1 MRLTCSIKFSKS
13 AAQKNGGD
21 DTVSQAPSSS
31 PSSNPGTYSASQL
44 KSRGVFLKPI
54 WEPPSLTKKMPS
66 PETFRL
72 TKDLVEKRVKDNIII
87 VTFGNYAF
95 MDFILTWVKH
105 LTDLG
110 LSNLL
115 VGAMDTKLLE
125 TLYWKGIPVFDMG
138 SHMSTVDVGW
148 GSPTFHKMGREKVVL
163 IDAILPFGYELLM
176 CDTDMVWL
184 KNPLPY
190 FARFPEADVLTS
202 TDQVVPTVVDDRL
215 DLWQQVS
222 GAFNIGIFHWRPTDS
237 SKKLAKEWKKM
248 LLADEKIWDQ
258 NGFNDIVRKQ
268 LGPSVDD
275 ESGLVY
281 GYDGNLKLGLLPASI
296 FCSGHTYFV
305 QAIPQQFKLEP
316 YAVHT
321 TFQYAGTVGKRHRLR
336 EAMVFYDPPEYYN
349 SPDRR
354 IPFLAHLSIVVLPHH
369 WQEAPLLLW
378 GNVFDKAYV
387 CLQFTPLCQLQE
399 PSTAIVVLVVVVLY
413 YNEKLRGFLSFKPS
427 IPKSL
432 LLDGEHNV
440 ESHFTVV
447 NHQIKQIRTA
457 LAIASLLKRTL
468 AQHHHNRSNN
478 HHDEGNYENFQ
489 KHVRQENMP
498 VVVVQNLVRC
508 PCRSGFKV
516 LPGGCDGVLAS
527 IMVMPPIWCRL
538 DRLWFGHP
546 GILEGTVTRQPFICP
561 LDHVFEVDQCVET
574 LVNVMLQDMSEQE
587 FGPKIDIREYSFLDN
602 PSLPKQ
608 VKESWL
614 DVHLCQVGSK
624 DCLLSNSSSTSGVV
638 RLPRHSSEETL
649 EKLFSS
655 FKDVKVINFLSVH
668 DAFLGFADKARERKF
683 RNRVKRYVGIWCCVM
698 DHTPGHIYYDMY
710 WDEKS
715 GWKPVPPQKPED
727 DHPPF

>member
-1 MRLTCSIKFSKS
+1 MAFKNSCEEIAKSKPLFLTIY
-13 AAQKNGGD
+13 A
-21 DTVSQAPSSS
+21 TVIIGVLLSFVFVFTAVY
-31 PSSNPGTYSASQL
+31 SSNPSY
-44 KSRGVFLKPI
+44 
-54 WEPPSLTKKMPS
+54 PSLS
-66 PETFRL
+66 
-72 TKDLVEKRVKDNIII
+72 
-87 VTFGNYAF
+87 
-95 MDFILTWVKH
+95 
-105 LTDLG
+105 
-110 LSNLL
+110 LSSLPP
-115 VGAMDTKLLE
+115 GAMDTKLLE
-125 TLYWKGIPVFDMG
+125 ALYWKGIPVFDMG

-163 IDAILPFGYELLM
+163 IDSILPFGYELLM

-215 DLWQQVS
+215 DVWQQVS
-222 GAFNIGIFHWRPTDS
+222 GAFNIGIFHWRPTGS
-237 SKKLAKEWKKM
+237 SKKLAKEWKEL

-258 NGFNDIVRKQ
+258 NGFNDIVRRQ

-275 ESGLVY
+275 ESGLVFA
-281 GYDGNLKLGLLPASI
+281 YDGNLKLGLLPASI

-305 QAIPQQFKLEP
+305 QAMPQQFKLEP

-349 SPDRR
+349 SP
-354 IPFLAHLSIVVLPHH
+354 
-369 WQEAPLLLW
+369 
-378 GNVFDKAYV
+378 G
-387 CLQFTPLCQLQE
+387 
-399 PSTAIVVLVVVVLY
+399 
-413 YNEKLRGFLSFKPS
+413 GFLSFKPS

-432 LLDGEHNV
+432 LLDGGHNV

-447 NHQIKQIRTA
+447 NYQIKQIRTA
-457 LAIASLLKRTL
+457 LAIAFLLKRTL
-468 AQHHHNRSNN
+468 
-478 HHDEGNYENFQ
+478 
-489 KHVRQENMP
+489 
-498 VVVVQNLVRC
+498 
-508 PCRSGFKV
+508 
-516 LPGGCDGVLAS
+516 
-527 IMVMPPIWCRL
+527 VMPPIWCRL

-561 LDHVFEVDQCVET
+561 LDHVFEV
-574 LVNVMLQDMSEQE
+574 NVMLKDMSEQE
-587 FGPKIDIREYSFLDN
+587 FGPNIDIKEYSFLDN
-602 PSLPKQ
+602 PSLPKQNFPVQ

-638 RLPRHSSEETL
+638 RLPRHSSEETF
-649 EKLFSS
+649 EKLASS
-655 FKDVKVINFLSVH
+655 FKDVKVINFLSIH

-710 WDEKS
+710 WDEKP

>member
-1 MRLTCSIKFSKS
+1 MAFKNSCEEIAKSKPLFLTIY
-13 AAQKNGGD
+13 A
-21 DTVSQAPSSS
+21 TVIIGVLLSFVFVFTAVYSSNPSYPSLSLSSLPPGEDSVLQAPISS
-31 PSSNPGTYSASQL
+31 PSSNPSTYSASQF
-44 KSRGVFLKPI
+44 KSQGVFLKPI
-54 WEPPSLTKKMPS
+54 WESPSLTEKMPS
-66 PETFRL
+66 LENFRL

-110 LSNLL
+110 LYNLL
-115 VGAMDTKLLE
+115 IGAMDTKLLE
-125 TLYWKGIPVFDMG
+125 ALYWKGIPVFDMG

-163 IDAILPFGYELLM
+163 IDSILPFGYELLM

-215 DLWQQVS
+215 DVWQQVS
-222 GAFNIGIFHWRPTDS
+222 GAFNIGIFHWRPTGS
-237 SKKLAKEWKKM
+237 SKKLAKEWKEL

-258 NGFNDIVRKQ
+258 NGFNDIVRRQ

-275 ESGLVY
+275 ESGLVFA
-281 GYDGNLKLGLLPASI
+281 YDGNLKLGLLPASI

-305 QAIPQQFKLEP
+305 QAMPQQFKLEP

-349 SPDRR
+349 SP
-354 IPFLAHLSIVVLPHH
+354 
-369 WQEAPLLLW
+369 
-378 GNVFDKAYV
+378 G
-387 CLQFTPLCQLQE
+387 
-399 PSTAIVVLVVVVLY
+399 
-413 YNEKLRGFLSFKPS
+413 GFLSFKPS

-432 LLDGEHNV
+432 LLDGGHNV

-447 NHQIKQIRTA
+447 NYQIKQIRTA
-457 LAIASLLKRTL
+457 LAIAFLLKRTL
-468 AQHHHNRSNN
+468 
-478 HHDEGNYENFQ
+478 
-489 KHVRQENMP
+489 
-498 VVVVQNLVRC
+498 
-508 PCRSGFKV
+508 
-516 LPGGCDGVLAS
+516 
-527 IMVMPPIWCRL
+527 VMPPIWCRL

-561 LDHVFEVDQCVET
+561 LDHVFEV
-574 LVNVMLQDMSEQE
+574 NVMLKDMSEQE
-587 FGPKIDIREYSFLDN
+587 FGPNIDIKEYSFLDN

-638 RLPRHSSEETL
+638 RLPRHSSEETF
-649 EKLFSS
+649 EKLASS
-655 FKDVKVINFLSVH
+655 FKDVKVINFLSIH

-710 WDEKS
+710 WDEKP